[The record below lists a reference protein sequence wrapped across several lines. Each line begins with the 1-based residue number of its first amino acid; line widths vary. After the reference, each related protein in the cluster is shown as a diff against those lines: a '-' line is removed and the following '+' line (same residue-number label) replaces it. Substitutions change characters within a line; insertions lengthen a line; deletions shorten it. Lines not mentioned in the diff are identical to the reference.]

1 MSYAKDSK
9 LTSSPL
15 LRTPVVSL
23 LMAAALLAGC
33 AGFGDF
39 KFSEESGEQV
49 IEGGTLAGSLLPF
62 DPFTFDVNLEQE
74 LQKRD
79 AGPAKAVNLTGLSLR
94 VTDTEEPEG
103 DSDDFGFM
111 ESITLYA
118 NADGE
123 ERQRIAWK
131 DPVPANDQ
139 FSFETD
145 PDVNL
150 KPYIEK
156 GMKLETEASGNRPDD
171 DTSMKATITL
181 RVKTLSE

>member
-1 MSYAKDSK
+1 MLYDERSDEALSR
-9 LTSSPL
+9 LTRMVPICL
-15 LRTPVVSL
+15 LTAVTLV
-23 LMAAALLAGC
+23 AGC
-33 AGFGDF
+33 AGFGN
-39 KFSEESGEQV
+39 FSFTEESGEQT

-62 DPFTFDVNLEQE
+62 DPFTFNVNLQQE

-79 AGPAKAVNLTGLSLR
+79 AGPAKAVNLTGLNLR
-94 VTDTEEPEG
+94 VTDTEEPDG

-131 DPVPANDQ
+131 DPVPAKDQ

-145 PDVNL
+145 PNVNL

-171 DTSMKATITL
+171 DTSMKAEITL